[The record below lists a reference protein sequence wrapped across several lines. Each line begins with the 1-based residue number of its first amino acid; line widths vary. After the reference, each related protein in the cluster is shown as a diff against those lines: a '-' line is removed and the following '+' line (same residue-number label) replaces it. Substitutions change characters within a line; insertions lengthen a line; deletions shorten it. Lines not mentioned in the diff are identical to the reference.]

1 MKLNNPVKFNGY
13 PLLGVDDISVAFGNL
28 RQTEWSDIPKDDT
41 VWVRI
46 CFGSKDSDT
55 ENNINHKYILTPYM
69 DASVISTSFTMG
81 SDSDNV
87 TRQELNDQIYH
98 GYNIKYTI
106 DICKTNR
113 TLWNLLKCKQ
123 VGVFIETNN
132 ETFNIFPEIRYYL
145 SIKDDF
151 EHIMLDIY
159 FTDNFETMY
168 NGATVYVKA

>member
-28 RQTEWSDIPKDDT
+28 RQTAWSPTPTDDT

-81 SDSDNV
+81 SDSANV
-87 TRQELNDQIYH
+87 TSNNTEYH
-98 GYNIKYTI
+98 GYNRKYTI
-106 DICKTNR
+106 DICTTNG